1 MPDTV
6 TSETAGETGAPR
18 VFTIPPSVPFLPALV
33 EALAD
38 GTLWPGG
45 RVPDDPLAL
54 ADAIIYLPTRR
65 AVRAL
70 EAAFLA
76 AAPGPSVVLPD
87 IRAIGDVSEDLLVLD
102 ILERDAGG
110 KPDSTF
116 PHPALDPDDTTLLAP
131 SLPDL
136 TRRVAMAGLVRRWA
150 ERLSADT
157 LDLLPG
163 ENVAVPTSP
172 ADAARLASDLLAL
185 MDQVETQEADWTALA
200 DLVPEELA
208 QYWQVTTTFLSIA
221 VEVWPAFLAERG
233 ALEPARRRRLLIDAE
248 TERLAAAPPKG
259 PVIAAGST
267 GSIPATGRLIA
278 TIARM
283 PNGAV
288 VLPGLDGAIDD
299 AAWDAIDAAPQP
311 SFSHPQF
318 GLKQLLKRIGLDRA
332 AVPALGA
339 APTPEAEAR
348 ARIVSAAFRP
358 ASTTDAWAE
367 TFDAAA
373 ADASARGLS
382 LIEAETA
389 REEALAIALALRE
402 TLERPGATAALVT
415 PDRSIARR
423 VAAEMRRWEI
433 AVDDSAGRPLGTTP
447 AGVFARL
454 AATAATEGEAHT
466 LIALLKHPLSRL
478 SIPADDY
485 NRAVAGLELGV
496 LRGHRVRPGTAGL
509 RAAHALRV
517 ERLDAEYRGAE
528 HARRLRWLE
537 AAAPL
542 IDALE
547 GALKPLEALATAKAK
562 VPLHR
567 LAAAHLEV
575 VEALAADPDLPD
587 RLARRADGP
596 VLTAALT
603 GIADTVGVDFEVLPA
618 DWPSLFEALAGDAA
632 VRGPVPTDDRL
643 FIWGPLEARL
653 QSVDRLVIAGLN
665 EGTWPAAVEV
675 GPWMS
680 RPMLGTFGLEP
691 PERRIGLAA
700 HDVAQ
705 ALGAGDVVMSRAKRV
720 SGTPTVAS
728 RWLQRLL
735 AVSGPDAARAI
746 AARGRTYVA
755 WAGALDTPDGPAAP
769 AARPNPVPP
778 VEARPRRLGVTEIGT
793 LIRDPYAVYARRVL
807 GLSPLDPI
815 APSLEASERGTL
827 IHDVLAAFI
836 RDWDGPFD
844 PSAVAE
850 LVRLGEEAFRTL
862 DEAEVTAL
870 WLPRFARIAEA
881 FVALE
886 AARAAGIR
894 VRHVEIAGN
903 LERATPAGP
912 VTITGRA
919 DRIDE
924 QTDGRVVLL
933 DYKTGTAPSP
943 QQVATHLEPQLTIE
957 ALMLSA
963 GGFGVLG
970 RNPIGDLAYV
980 ELKGSREPVRLRSV
994 LDNKEDKDAATLV
1007 GEVDERLRALLE
1019 RYAFASSGYL
1029 SRARVQLEKSF
1040 DGDYDHLARSR
1051 EWALSVEGGE

>member
-33 EALAD
+33 AALAD

-87 IRAIGDVSEDLLVLD
+87 IRAIGDVSEDLLILD
-102 ILERDAGG
+102 A
-110 KPDSTF
+110 
-116 PHPALDPDDTTLLAP
+116 DPDDTTLLAP

-157 LDLLPG
+157 LELLPG
-163 ENVAVPTSP
+163 ETVAVPTSP

-221 VEVWPAFLAERG
+221 VELWPAFLEERG

-248 TERLAAAPPKG
+248 TDRLAAAPLRG

-267 GSIPATGRLIA
+267 GSIPATARLISM
-278 TIARM
+278 IARM

-288 VLPGLDGAIDD
+288 VLPGLDRHIDD

-318 GLKQLLKRIGLDRA
+318 GLKQLLKRIGLERA

-339 APTPEAEAR
+339 APTPGADAR

-367 TFDAAA
+367 SFDPQAAA
-373 ADASARGLS
+373 ASARGLA

-389 REEALAIALALRE
+389 REEALAIAMALRE

-423 VAAEMRRWEI
+423 VAAEMRRWQI
-433 AVDDSAGRPLGTTP
+433 NVDDSAGRPLGTTS

-454 AATAATEGEAHT
+454 AATAATEGDAHT
-466 LIALLKHPLSRL
+466 LIALLKHPLCRL
-478 SIPADDY
+478 GLPEPAY
-485 NRAVAGLELGV
+485 SRAVAGLELGV

-509 RAAHALRV
+509 RAAHEHRVDALDDHREA
-517 ERLDAEYRGAE
+517 ERG
-528 HARRLRWLE
+528 RRLHWLE

-542 IDALE
+542 IEALE
-547 GALKPLEALATAKAK
+547 DALKPLEALATAKTK
-562 VPLHR
+562 VPIHR

-575 VEALAADPDLPD
+575 VEALVADPDLPD

-596 VLTAALT
+596 VLTAALQ
-603 GIADTVGVDFEVLPA
+603 GIADTGGVDFEVLPA

-705 ALGAGDVVMSRAKRV
+705 AMGAGDVVMSRAKRV

-735 AVSGPDAARAI
+735 AVSGADAAREI

-755 WAGALDTPDGPAAP
+755 WAGALDAPDGPAAP
-769 AARPNPVPP
+769 AARPNPTPP

-827 IHDVLAAFI
+827 IHDVLAGFI
-836 RDWDGPFD
+836 RDWQGPFD
-844 PSAVAE
+844 ATAVVE
-850 LVRLGEEAFRTL
+850 LVRLGEQAFREL

-886 AARAAGIR
+886 AERAPGIR
-894 VRHVEIAGN
+894 ARHVEIGGR

-912 VTITGRA
+912 VAITGRA

-924 QTDGRVVLL
+924 QTDGTIVLL

-943 QQVATHLEPQLTIE
+943 QQVAAHLEPQLTIE
-957 ALMLSA
+957 ALMLAA
-963 GGFGVLG
+963 GGFGAIG
-970 RNPIGDLAYV
+970 NHPIGDLAYV
-980 ELKGSREPVRLRSV
+980 ELKGSKDPVRLRSV
-994 LDNKEDKDAATLV
+994 LDNKEGKDAATLV
-1007 GEVDERLRALLE
+1007 AEVDERLRALLE
-1019 RYAFASSGYL
+1019 RYAFTAHGYL

>member
-1 MPDTV
+1 MQDTV
-6 TSETAGETGAPR
+6 TSAAARETGTPR

-33 EALAD
+33 AALAD

-87 IRAIGDVSEDLLVLD
+87 IRAIGDVSEDLLILD
-102 ILERDAGG
+102 A
-110 KPDSTF
+110 
-116 PHPALDPDDTTLLAP
+116 DPDDTTLLAP

-163 ENVAVPTSP
+163 ETVAVPTSP

-221 VEVWPAFLAERG
+221 VELWPAFLEERG

-248 TERLAAAPPKG
+248 TDRLAAAPPKG

-267 GSIPATGRLIA
+267 GSIPATARLIA

-288 VLPGLDGAIDD
+288 VLPGLDGHIDD
-299 AAWDAIDAAPQP
+299 AAWDAIDARPAP

-332 AVPALGA
+332 EVPALGT

-367 TFDAAA
+367 SFDAAA
-373 ADASARGLS
+373 ADAAARGLS

-389 REEALAIALALRE
+389 REEALAIAIALRE

-433 AVDDSAGRPLGTTP
+433 NVDDSAGRPLGTTS

-454 AATAATEGEAHT
+454 AASAATEGDAHT
-466 LIALLKHPLSRL
+466 LIALLKHPLCRL
-478 SIPADDY
+478 NIADTDY
-485 NRAVAGLELGV
+485 SYAVAGLELGV

-509 RAAHALRV
+509 RAAHEHRV
-517 ERLDAEYRGAE
+517 EQLDDYREAERG
-528 HARRLRWLE
+528 RRLRWLE

-547 GALKPLEALATAKAK
+547 TALKPLEDLATAKTK
-562 VPLHR
+562 VPIHM
-567 LAAAHLEV
+567 LAAAHLAV
-575 VEALAADPDLPD
+575 VEALAADPERPD

-596 VLTAALT
+596 VLIAALQ
-603 GIADTVGVDFEVLPA
+603 GIADTGGVDFEVLPA

-665 EGTWPAAVEV
+665 EGTWPATVEV
-675 GPWMS
+675 GQWMS
-680 RPMLGTFGLEP
+680 RPMMGTFGLEP

-705 ALGAGDVVMSRAKRV
+705 AMGAGDVVMSRAKRV

-735 AVSGPDAARAI
+735 AVSGADAAKAI

-755 WAGALDTPDGPAAP
+755 WAGGLDAPDGPTAP
-769 AARPNPVPP
+769 AVRPNPTPP

-827 IHDVLAAFI
+827 IHDVLADFI
-836 RDWDGPFD
+836 RDWQGPFD
-844 PSAVAE
+844 GTAVAE
-850 LVRLGEEAFRTL
+850 LVRLGKKAFRTL

-870 WLPRFARIAEA
+870 WLPRFVRIAEA

-886 AARAAGIR
+886 ADRAPGIR
-894 VRHVEIAGN
+894 VRHVEIAGE

-912 VTITGRA
+912 VLITGRA

-924 QTDGRVVLL
+924 QTDGTIVLL

-957 ALMLSA
+957 ALMLAA
-963 GGFGVLG
+963 GGFGALG
-970 RNPIGDLAYV
+970 THPIGDLAYV

-1007 GEVDERLRALLE
+1007 GEVDERLRGLLE
-1019 RYAFASSGYL
+1019 RYAFASHGYL

-1040 DGDYDHLARSR
+1040 DGDYDQLARSR

>member
-33 EALAD
+33 AALAD

-87 IRAIGDVSEDLLVLD
+87 IRAIGDVSEDLLILD
-102 ILERDAGG
+102 A
-110 KPDSTF
+110 
-116 PHPALDPDDTTLLAP
+116 DPDDTTLLAP

-157 LDLLPG
+157 LELLPG
-163 ENVAVPTSP
+163 ETVAVPTSP

-221 VEVWPAFLAERG
+221 VELWPAFLEERG

-248 TERLAAAPPKG
+248 TDRLAAAPPRG

-267 GSIPATGRLIA
+267 GSIPATARLISM
-278 TIARM
+278 IARM

-288 VLPGLDGAIDD
+288 VLPGLDRQIDD

-318 GLKQLLKRIGLDRA
+318 GLKQLLKRIGLERA
-332 AVPALGA
+332 AVSALGA
-339 APTPEAEAR
+339 APTPEADAR

-367 TFDAAA
+367 SFDPQAAA
-373 ADASARGLS
+373 ASARGLA

-389 REEALAIALALRE
+389 REEALVIAMALRE

-423 VAAEMRRWEI
+423 VAAEMRRWQI
-433 AVDDSAGRPLGTTP
+433 NVDDSAGRPLGTTS

-454 AATAATEGEAHT
+454 AASAATEGDAHT
-466 LIALLKHPLSRL
+466 LIALLKHPLCRL
-478 SIPADDY
+478 GLPEPAY
-485 NRAVAGLELGV
+485 SRAVAGLELGV

-509 RAAHALRV
+509 RAAHEHRVDALDDHREA
-517 ERLDAEYRGAE
+517 ER
-528 HARRLRWLE
+528 ARRLRWLE

-547 GALKPLEALATAKAK
+547 DALKPLEALATAKTR

-575 VEALAADPDLPD
+575 VEALVADPDLPD

-596 VLTAALT
+596 VLTAALQ
-603 GIADTVGVDFEVLPA
+603 GIADTGGVDFEVLPA

-705 ALGAGDVVMSRAKRV
+705 AIGAGDVVMSRAKRV

-735 AVSGPDAARAI
+735 AVSGADAAREI

-755 WAGALDTPDGPAAP
+755 WAGALDAPDGPAAP
-769 AARPNPVPP
+769 AARPNPTPP

-827 IHDVLAAFI
+827 IHDVLAGFI
-836 RDWDGPFD
+836 RDWQGPFD
-844 PSAVAE
+844 ATAVAE
-850 LVRLGEEAFRTL
+850 LVRLGEQAFREL

-886 AARAAGIR
+886 AERAPGIR
-894 VRHVEIAGN
+894 ARHVEIGGR

-924 QTDGRVVLL
+924 QADGTIVLL

-957 ALMLSA
+957 ALMLAA
-963 GGFGVLG
+963 GGFGAIG
-970 RNPIGDLAYV
+970 NHPIGDLAYV
-980 ELKGSREPVRLRSV
+980 ELKGSKDPVRLRSV
-994 LDNKEDKDAATLV
+994 LDNKEAKDAATLV

-1019 RYAFASSGYL
+1019 RYAFAAHGYL